1 MEAEIK
7 FLEIDREKTI
17 RKLENLGAKKVFE
30 GYITDLFFDFENMEL
45 TKNNKLLRLRKL
57 ENKAKLTF
65 KEKITEEK
73 CKLANELELEVSDFK
88 AMKTVLENLG
98 LKVIW
103 KVEKHRTSFVLENA
117 RFEIDS
123 YPGIPVFLE
132 IEARSKTEL
141 EKYAKLLGF
150 SLKEGK
156 PWTIREVLKY
166 YKKL

>member
-1 MEAEIK
+1 M
-7 FLEIDREKTI
+7 
-17 RKLENLGAKKVFE
+17 
-30 GYITDLFFDFENMEL
+30 
-45 TKNNKLLRLRKL
+45 KNIL
-57 ENKAKLTF
+57 
-65 KEKITEEK
+65 EKI
-73 CKLANELELEVSDFK
+73 
-88 AMKTVLENLG
+88 G

-123 YPGIPVFLE
+123 FPGIPTFLE
-132 IEARSKTEL
+132 IEAENEKEL
-141 EKYAKLLGF
+141 EKYSKLLGF